1 MVARLYGGLGELL
14 HDERR
19 RRNVRVPEAEVNH
32 VASLRAKAA
41 LQRVDRGEDVR
52 RKLVDA
58 AELHGVEY
66 SRA

>member
-1 MVARLYGGLGELL
+1 MVARLRRRLGELL

-19 RRNVRVPEAEVNH
+19 RRDVRVAEAEVDH
-32 VASLRAKAA
+32 VASLGAKAA
-41 LQRVDRGEDVR
+41 LQRVDRREDVR